1 MKHGRGGALG
11 LGGWHRSPAAPILAG
26 MNLRQYFSPI
36 RAFRDLRT
44 YVVTRRP
51 HQIGFMALSL
61 VLSYTMIMGTL
72 DVSRMPPPA
81 YHREIIYV
89 QQWRADR
96 TDAEII
102 AQQKIDGVEQ
112 TRQEQEL
119 KRLQAERK
127 VQLKKL
133 DNALKS
139 FGI

>member
-1 MKHGRGGALG
+1 
-11 LGGWHRSPAAPILAG
+11 
-26 MNLRQYFSPI
+26 MNFRQYFSPI
-36 RAFRDLRT
+36 RAYHDLRS

-61 VLSYTMIMGTL
+61 VLSYTMIVGTL
-72 DVSRMPPPA
+72 DVTRMPKPA
-81 YHREIIYV
+81 YHREVIYV